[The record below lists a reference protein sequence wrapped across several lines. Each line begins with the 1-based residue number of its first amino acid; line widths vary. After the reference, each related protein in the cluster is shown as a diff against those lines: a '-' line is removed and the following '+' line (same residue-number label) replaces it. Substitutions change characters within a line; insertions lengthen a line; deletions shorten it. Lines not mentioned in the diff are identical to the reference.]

1 MNSDANVDL
10 TEIAKFEAIAS
21 RWWDMEGEF
30 KPLHQINPVRL
41 DWITDKSGGLF
52 GKRILDIGCGGGILS
67 ESMARRGARVTGIDM
82 GKEPLGVA
90 RLHALEQGVELE
102 YRQIT
107 AEAHAAEVPGQ
118 YDVVTCMEM
127 LEHVPDPASV
137 LRAIATLV
145 RPGGRVFVS
154 TINRNPKSY
163 LMMIIGAEYL
173 MKMVPKG
180 THDHKKFITP
190 AELCRMGEAAG
201 LLVRD
206 MSGVHYA
213 PLTNQFQARQE
224 CRRQLYGGVCPPGAR
239 LMSASHPQPLAL
251 CAVRS
256 GWHPARHSPGSGGRR
271 QPRADQRRLCAAL

>member
-41 DWITDKSGGLF
+41 DWITNKSGGLF
-52 GKRILDIGCGGGILS
+52 GKRILDIGCGGGILA

-107 AEAHAAEVPGQ
+107 AEAHAAEAPGQ

-180 THDHKKFITP
+180 THDHNKFITP

-201 LLVRD
+201 LLVCD
-206 MSGVHYA
+206 MSGVYYA
-213 PLTNQFQARQE
+213 PLTNRFKLGKNVDVNYMVE
-224 CRRQLYGGVCPPGAR
+224 F
-239 LMSASHPQPLAL
+239 
-251 CAVRS
+251 VRPEQ
-256 GWHPARHSPGSGGRR
+256 G
-271 QPRADQRRLCAAL
+271 